1 MTRRN
6 EAGGSYGGTEGVAEG
21 GAARGARAGGHAL
34 AVDEV
39 LRLPAGGA
47 VRVEAGQVVITIEGD
62 AVDHVLDPGAELAL
76 PRRGRALA
84 WALAPSQIGLS
95 VPTVRAWRRR
105 SSTGPSGSR
114 SEARPPGGRP
124 WPAPRPS

>member
-6 EAGGSYGGTEGVAEG
+6 EADGTN
-21 GAARGARAGGHAL
+21 GAVGTSNGAPRGALAGRHEL
-34 AVDEV
+34 TVNEV
-39 LRLPAGGA
+39 LRLPAGSA
-47 VRVEAGQVVITIEGD
+47 VRIEAGQVVVTIEGD
-62 AVDHVLDPGAELAL
+62 AVDHVLDAGAELAL

-84 WALAPSQIGLS
+84 WALAPSQIAVTVPS
-95 VPTVRAWRRR
+95 VWAWRRR

-114 SEARPPGGRP
+114 SEAPPSGGRP

>member
-6 EAGGSYGGTEGVAEG
+6 EADRTNGMVERGTG
-21 GAARGARAGGHAL
+21 RGAPAGRRALGIN
-34 AVDEV
+34 EV

-47 VRVEAGQVVITIEGD
+47 VRVEAGQVVITVEGD
-62 AVDHVLDPGAELAL
+62 AVDHVLDEGEELEL

-95 VPTVRAWRRR
+95 VPTVRGWRRR
-105 SSTGPSGSR
+105 SWSEPSASR
-114 SEARPPGGRP
+114 SEARPSGARP